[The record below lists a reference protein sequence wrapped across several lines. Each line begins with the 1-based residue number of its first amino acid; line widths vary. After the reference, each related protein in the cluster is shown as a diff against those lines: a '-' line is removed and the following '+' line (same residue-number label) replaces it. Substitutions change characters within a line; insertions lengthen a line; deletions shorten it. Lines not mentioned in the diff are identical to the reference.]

1 MGHCK
6 RFLNEGRKEE
16 KEGGKEEQEELSESK
31 AYLPVGVFPV
41 DGLAQGF
48 SLSGVSTECS
58 GCSVR
63 SLRFGW

>member
-41 DGLAQGF
+41 DGLA
-48 SLSGVSTECS
+48 S
-58 GCSVR
+58 
-63 SLRFGW
+63 

>member
-16 KEGGKEEQEELSESK
+16 KEGGKEDQEELSKSK

-41 DGLAQGF
+41 DGMASQKA
-48 SLSGVSTECS
+48 
-58 GCSVR
+58 VR
-63 SLRFGW
+63 RPGLPSPC